1 MSTLANR
8 FREQVSKLKDYKM
21 KIETEFGV
29 GYPTGFLNYDF
40 KNGTVIHVNGN
51 NKSMKYYS
59 IGVTDGSM
67 IMVIGRSGSGKSTWV
82 TQAAANIIRPFKTSC
97 VFYDSIEGGIT
108 ETRMELLTGFKG
120 EKLKEKFIV
129 RNSAITAE
137 NFYQRMKIIYDLKS
151 ENRAEYEY
159 DTGLYDTSGN
169 RIFKLEPTVYILDSL
184 ALLMPEKFEAE
195 EEISGQM
202 SATAAAKMNSMLFK
216 RVIPMLKTANIILF
230 IINHINSK
238 IEINPM
244 QKSKTQVS
252 YLKQSESLPG
262 GNAAIYL
269 SNNIIRFDDHSKLK
283 STETFGVDG
292 TLVDL
297 GLVKSR
303 TNKAGQFA
311 TLVFNQDIG
320 FDAILSLFVL
330 LKENNR
336 VKGAGA
342 YLYFGDRDDMKFS
355 QKAFKQKLNDNV
367 ELQDVFM
374 KEVIDVLTTQL
385 DKADI
390 DQESV
395 NNTDIIS
402 ARVLEHLNA
411 LAA

>member
-1 MSTLANR
+1 MTLAQK
-8 FREQVSKLKDYKM
+8 FRDSVSKLKDYKM

-51 NKSMKYYS
+51 GKSMKYYS

-151 ENRAEYEY
+151 DNRAEYEY

-184 ALLMPEKFEAE
+184 ALLMPEKFTE
-195 EEISGQM
+195 EEEMSGQM
-202 SATAAAKMNSMLFK
+202 SSTAAAKMNSMLFK
-216 RVIPMLKTANIILF
+216 RIIPMLKTANIILF
-230 IINHINSK
+230 IINHINQK
-238 IEINPM
+238 IDIGLI
-244 QKSKTQVS
+244 KTKTQVS
-252 YLKQSESLPG
+252 YLKQGESLPA

-303 TNKAGQFA
+303 TNKAGQAA

-320 FDAILSLFVL
+320 FDATLSLFIL

-374 KEVIDVLTTQL
+374 KEVIDVLTSQL
-385 DKADI
+385 DSADI

-402 ARVLEHLNA
+402 ARVLEHLNT